1 MKLIKFI
8 SDYVEE
14 DILIQRNSIYEY
26 VDKREVL
33 INDEC
38 EDECLRFGFEY
49 KIEYEGELIY
59 VGCDYIVELSII
71 PHNPDYTLED
81 FIKKMIKDA
90 LVKDGDY
97 VKVWEKTFGINKPV
111 KKVADQCDYN
121 GEWKA
126 LQKEIDKKY
135 GNGGFLR

>member
-1 MKLIKFI
+1 MRLIKFI
-8 SDYVEE
+8 SDYVKD

-33 INDEC
+33 ITEEC
-38 EDECLRFGFEY
+38 EAECSKFGFEY

-59 VGCDYIVELSII
+59 VGSDYIVELSAI
-71 PHNPDYTLED
+71 PYNPDYTPED
-81 FIKKMIKDA
+81 FIKEMTKDA

-97 VKVWEKTFGINKPV
+97 VKIWEETFGINKPV
-111 KKVADQCDYN
+111 KEVADQSDYT

-126 LQKEIDKKY
+126 LQKEIDKKH
-135 GNGGFLR
+135 GDGGFLR